1 MRRNARRGQAI
12 GGGPRA
18 PPGSWS
24 LLRTNTSQHGGKTA
38 TEDRGG
44 SNRDVPPLGATGSA
58 GDMAHPRMQ
67 HSGSLSWSPPP
78 CAVSEWLAPVTQSE
92 LPNASN
98 GRISRGWPR
107 GPRTARRA
115 CRRQP
120 APALGAIPS
129 VVSPSSNLHFG
140 AAIIRQIDEPP
151 KPIIVPDQQ
160 PLVSERR
167 AQSPQTCIL
176 LTREAWR
183 VSIRVGCEFRGSGAR
198 RSKRIFRSSA
208 CSDASEPLQRMP
220 VVNFDHPTLHCDARL
235 AERRKGA

>member
-44 SNRDVPPLGATGSA
+44 SSRDVPPLGATGSA

-98 GRISRGWPR
+98 GRISRGWPANAWTTDCKASMQAATSAS
-107 GPRTARRA
+107 PRRNPVR
-115 CRRQP
+115 C
-120 APALGAIPS
+120 LAI
-129 VVSPSSNLHFG
+129 V
-140 AAIIRQIDEPP
+140 
-151 KPIIVPDQQ
+151 
-160 PLVSERR
+160 
-167 AQSPQTCIL
+167 QSP
-176 LTREAWR
+176 
-183 VSIRVGCEFRGSGAR
+183 FRR
-198 RSKRIFRSSA
+198 
-208 CSDASEPLQRMP
+208 C
-220 VVNFDHPTLHCDARL
+220 DHPTNRRASETDHCSRSTTVGVGETCAVAANMYITHARGMESIHKSGL
-235 AERRKGA
+235 RISWLGRKKVKADFPIQRL